1 MPNKITS
8 RCDKMDV
15 EKIRADFP
23 VLQQKL
29 KGKSVIYLDNAC
41 MSLRPVQVL
50 EAMNEYYYK
59 YPGCAGRSIHKFGEM
74 VTEHYEAARKRIAK
88 LIGAKEKKEIIFTR
102 NTTEGINLIANAF
115 DFKSGD
121 VVLTSDR
128 EHNSNLLPW
137 QLLAKRKGV
146 KHEIV
151 FSAPDMTFDLGE
163 FERKVKA
170 IGDKLKLVSIVHTSN
185 LDGYTIPV
193 REVIEIAH
201 DAGALVLVDGAQSV
215 PHKKVDVRKLGID
228 FLAFSGHKMLGP
240 SGIGALYGQYELLEK
255 LRPFMVGGDT
265 VKDTTY
271 DSFVPLNP
279 PEKFEAGLQNYA
291 SAIGLAAAAE
301 YLEKIGLDKVEK
313 HDTKLNEII
322 TDGIKDIKGLSII
335 GPADP
340 KLRSGIISFNI
351 EGMFPHD
358 IAIMLD
364 DVANIMV
371 RSGAHCMHSW
381 FNAHAIRGSVRASLY
396 LYNTREEVELFI
408 EKLKEIAQLA

>member
-1 MPNKITS
+1 
-8 RCDKMDV
+8 MDV
-15 EKIRADFP
+15 EKIRGDFP
-23 VLQQKL
+23 VLKEKL
-29 KGKSVIYLDNAC
+29 KGKPIVYLDNAC
-41 MSLRPVQVL
+41 MSLRPARVV
-50 EAMNEYYYK
+50 EAMNEYYFK

-74 VTEHYEAARKRIAK
+74 VSEHYEAARNRIAK
-88 LIGAKEKKEIIFTR
+88 FIGAKEKKEIVFTR
-102 NTTEGINLIANAF
+102 NTTEGINLVANTF

-121 VVLTSDR
+121 VVITSDR

-137 QLLAKRKGV
+137 QLAAKRKGV

-151 FSAPDMTFDLGE
+151 FSAPDMTFDLAE
-163 FERKVKA
+163 FECKVKTA
-170 IGDKLKLVSIVHTSN
+170 GDKLKLVAIVHTSN
-185 LDGYTIPV
+185 LDGYTIPIK
-193 REVIEIAH
+193 EVIEIAH
-201 DAGALVLVDGAQSV
+201 NAGAVVLVDGAQSV

-240 SGIGALYGQYELLEK
+240 SGIGALYGRYDVLEK
-255 LRPFMVGGDT
+255 LGSFMVGGDT

-271 DSFVPLNP
+271 DEHTELPP

-291 SAIGLAAAAE
+291 SAMGLAAAAE

-322 TDGIKDIKGLSII
+322 TNGIKDIKGMSII

-351 EGMFPHD
+351 KGMFPHD

-396 LYNTREEVELFI
+396 LYNTQKEAELFI
-408 EKLKEIAQLA
+408 EKLKEISQLA